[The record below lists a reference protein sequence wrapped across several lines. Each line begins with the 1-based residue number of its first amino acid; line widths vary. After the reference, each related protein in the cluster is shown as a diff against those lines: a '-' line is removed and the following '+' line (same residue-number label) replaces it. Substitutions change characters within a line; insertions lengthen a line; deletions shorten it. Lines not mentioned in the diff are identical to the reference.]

1 MKTNIFVGP
10 LLFLGG
16 LCIFVQ
22 ITALMALHV
31 TAAYVFGG
39 AAIVFAALA
48 LLIAL
53 GENDQ

>member
-1 MKTNIFVGP
+1 MKTNIFICP

-16 LCIFVQ
+16 LCVFIQ
-22 ITALMALHV
+22 ITALMALYAP
-31 TAAYVFGG
+31 AAYVFGG

-53 GENDQ
+53 GEND

>member
-1 MKTNIFVGP
+1 MKTNIFLGP